1 MKLKGKKIA
10 ILLEQMYQ
18 DLEAWYPYYRLKEEG
33 AEVKFIAPKTDEEYL
48 GKYGYPAKADL
59 KIDDAHA
66 DDFDAVI
73 IPGGFAPD
81 FMRREPKM
89 IDFVRQMN
97 AKGKL
102 VASICHGGWILAS
115 ADIVRNKK
123 VTTFFAIKDD
133 LINAGANYVD
143 EEVVRDGNLIT
154 SRQPEDLPAFVKAI
168 IDFLSRE
175 K

>member
-10 ILLEQMYQ
+10 ILLEKTYQ

-33 AEVKFIAPKTDEEYL
+33 ADVQFVAPKTDEEYF

-59 KIDDAHA
+59 KIDDANA
-66 DDFDAVI
+66 NDFDAVI

-89 IDFVRQMN
+89 IEFVRR
-97 AKGKL
+97 AHEKGKL
-102 VASICHGGWILAS
+102 IASICHGGWILAS
-115 ADIVRNKK
+115 ADIIRNKK
-123 VTTFFAIKDD
+123 VTSFFAIKDD
-133 LINAGANYVD
+133 LINAGANFVD

-154 SRQPEDLPAFVKAI
+154 SRKPDDLPAFCHTI
-168 IDFLSRE
+168 IAALSA
-175 K
+175 